1 MRMLDFSMFEDHT
14 YYYMIEINLSMT
26 EKQKLES
33 GYEKALDRREA
44 KRIKSV
50 LLEDEGQ
57 STEMVTLAW
66 RKHKT
71 CIH

>member
-33 GYEKALDRREA
+33 GL
-44 KRIKSV
+44 
-50 LLEDEGQ
+50 
-57 STEMVTLAW
+57 
-66 RKHKT
+66 
-71 CIH
+71 